1 MKKRIMAVF
10 MAAAVILSITG
21 CASSGGKAEKAAPGT
36 AAADSG
42 TVAEIQVF
50 VANSLNDVIQ
60 ELAQVYQQTHPG
72 VKIIPNALG
81 SQELRQQIESGMAC
95 DLFISANMAQ
105 MTKLDENTDRDYVR
119 DGSIVR
125 LLTNELVLISGK
137 NSGTSVTGLET
148 IPKCRG
154 VFALAG
160 EEVPAGSYSRQV
172 FEKLDI
178 TDEVFSLDIDEKTKV
193 GDVRSAVAEGL
204 AEIGTVYRSDAC
216 KSIDRLDIIDT
227 ADASWLD
234 TPIVY
239 PMALIHNSGADA
251 AEREAAEDFY
261 EFLQSEEAA
270 AVFEKYM
277 FTMYR

>member
-1 MKKRIMAVF
+1 MKIQ
-10 MAAAVILSITG
+10 TG
-21 CASSGGKAEKAAPGT
+21 T
-36 AAADSG
+36 
-42 TVAEIQVF
+42 
-50 VANSLNDVIQ
+50 
-60 ELAQVYQQTHPG
+60 
-72 VKIIPNALG
+72 
-81 SQELRQQIESGMAC
+81 M
-95 DLFISANMAQ
+95 
-105 MTKLDENTDRDYVR
+105 VR

-137 NSGTSVTGLET
+137 NSGTSVTGFET

-251 AEREAAEDFY
+251 AEREAPKIFMNFCSLKRRRRYLKSICLRCTDRWEGG
-261 EFLQSEEAA
+261 
-270 AVFEKYM
+270 VGRWKI
-277 FTMYR
+277 

>member
-1 MKKRIMAVF
+1 MAVF

-137 NSGTSVTGLET
+137 NSGTSVTGFET

-239 PMALIHNSGADA
+239 PMALIHNLGADA